1 MGALPEY
8 ANLLIE
14 TPDYELCARLM
25 IVTLGEETRSR
36 LGWDE
41 VLPSREIPLAQG
53 YSVSMRDEFYGAL
66 VDPDGNELDMRCG
79 RRDLNKLSLTF
90 EYPLWGLVS
99 SYADMWGRPY
109 FVDMIGK
116 YYLNREGRLLDLTTP
131 RIVLPETFSNLEA
144 EELFSAV
151 ERIARECGLSVEEDA
166 HEGRWRFHREESDCG
181 VFFRELCGV
190 YTVGE
195 YEPSPEVT
203 SVPNRL
209 VVTSQIVSGDVS
221 VSMRALAYVVGSFIR
236 GMKGLPSWGNPEVVK
251 DGCVEVEINR
261 GQPWDANWLGP
272 CSAPMKLLKNTSGE
286 TFDVYMGKGFTA
298 ALKLAELPKVM
309 SHLLDRD
316 PREILDALLDPDST
330 WQGFTTQAQ

>member
-1 MGALPEY
+1 MVGAIEVFLDFVDSGMYRLKPWNNPGEWLLLERFPDRIPWCYVFCCEEGLWKLYSINGAEPVGALPEY

-14 TPDYELCARLM
+14 TADYELCARLM

-144 EELFSAV
+144 EVFFPPLNASLASV
-151 ERIARECGLSVEEDA
+151 GSVSKKMRTRDAGVSIARKV
-166 HEGRWRFHREESDCG
+166 
-181 VFFRELCGV
+181 
-190 YTVGE
+190 TVAF
-195 YEPSPEVT
+195 S
-203 SVPNRL
+203 
-209 VVTSQIVSGDVS
+209 S
-221 VSMRALAYVVGSFIR
+221 VSCVGCTRLESMSLR
-236 GMKGLPSWGNPEVVK
+236 L
-251 DGCVEVEINR
+251 R
-261 GQPWDANWLGP
+261 
-272 CSAPMKLLKNTSGE
+272 LLLCPI
-286 TFDVYMGKGFTA
+286 V
-298 ALKLAELPKVM
+298 L
-309 SHLLDRD
+309 
-316 PREILDALLDPDST
+316 
-330 WQGFTTQAQ
+330 W